1 MVVLNKA
8 FCYTLQQLL
17 YLHSMPSVE
26 ILRGSFHFFLKMHYL
41 PHTGIS
47 YIRMVTQ
54 KQQIRNHCIS
64 LKYDHDFSFKLH
76 LSINIEY

>member
-26 ILRGSFHFFLKMHYL
+26 ILKGSFHFFFKMHYL

-47 YIRMVTQ
+47 YKDGNT
-54 KQQIRNHCIS
+54 KTTNKKS
-64 LKYDHDFSFKLH
+64 LY
-76 LSINIEY
+76 IIEI

>member
-26 ILRGSFHFFLKMHYL
+26 ILRGSFHFFLNALFAAHWNFIYKDGNTKTTNKKSL
-41 PHTGIS
+41 
-47 YIRMVTQ
+47 YI
-54 KQQIRNHCIS
+54 
-64 LKYDHDFSFKLH
+64 
-76 LSINIEY
+76 IEI

>member
-26 ILRGSFHFFLKMHYL
+26 ILKGSFHFFLKCIICRTLEFH
-41 PHTGIS
+41 
-47 YIRMVTQ
+47 IRMVTQ

>member
-26 ILRGSFHFFLKMHYL
+26 ILRGSFHFFLNALFAAHWNF
-41 PHTGIS
+41 I
-47 YIRMVTQ
+47 
-54 KQQIRNHCIS
+54 
-64 LKYDHDFSFKLH
+64 
-76 LSINIEY
+76 